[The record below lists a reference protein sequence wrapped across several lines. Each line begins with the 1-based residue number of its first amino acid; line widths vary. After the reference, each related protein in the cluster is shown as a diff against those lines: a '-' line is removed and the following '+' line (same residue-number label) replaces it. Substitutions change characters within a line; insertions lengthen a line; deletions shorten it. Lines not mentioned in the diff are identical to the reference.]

1 MIGKKQKFWKLVQQI
16 IRVKIVKKIKFHH
29 NEIATFK
36 SVAAFSGVSGVKPP
50 VTSTSRYH
58 MKTVLKHISLS
69 AIFTLSMLP
78 MAKAD
83 EARLFQYSTIDAL
96 LAGNYE
102 GDMSVAELAKHGN
115 FGLGTYNRVDGEMIL
130 LDGVFYKVKG
140 SGKVELANPQEY
152 SPLAIVT
159 DFKPSATIEISDAK
173 TLAELEAK
181 LDANLDNKNLFYA
194 IRLEGDF
201 EEMTTRAIYP
211 QDKPYKPLAEVSKT
225 QSVFTIGSSKG
236 QLIGFRS
243 PAFVKGFNVPGYH
256 WHFLSADHRSGGH
269 VLKLHLLTGK
279 AQIATIAAVELK
291 VPTTDGFK
299 QADQS
304 KDRSQELH
312 AVEKSRN

>member
-1 MIGKKQKFWKLVQQI
+1 
-16 IRVKIVKKIKFHH
+16 
-29 NEIATFK
+29 
-36 SVAAFSGVSGVKPP
+36 
-50 VTSTSRYH
+50 
-58 MKTVLKHISLS
+58 MKTILKQISL
-69 AIFTLSMLP
+69 ATLFTLATLP
-78 MAKAD
+78 MVKAED
-83 EARLFQYSTIDAL
+83 ARLFQYSTIDAL

-102 GDMSVAELAKHGN
+102 GDMSVAELARHGN
-115 FGLGTYNRVDGEMIL
+115 FGLGPYNRVDGEMIL

-140 SGKVELANPQEY
+140 SGKVELAKPDEY

-159 DFKPSATIEISDAK
+159 DFRPNITLDISDAK

-201 EEMTTRAIYP
+201 EGVTTRAIYP

-225 QSVFTIGSSKG
+225 QSVFNIGNSQG

-256 WHFLSADHRSGGH
+256 WHFLSGDRSSGGH
-269 VLKLHLLTGK
+269 VLALHLLTGK
-279 AQIATIAAVELK
+279 ARIATISAVELK
-291 VPTTDGFK
+291 IPTSDGFK

-312 AVEKSRN
+312 AVEKIRN